1 MKDYKYLEAKNAI
14 QRLAIASE
22 IWRDVRNEIE
32 MVQVDGTFVDINALT
47 EDELERMTRP

>member
-22 IWRDVRNEIE
+22 IWRDIRNP
-32 MVQVDGTFVDINALT
+32 QSDINDLT
-47 EDELERMTRP
+47 DEQLDELTRPEGPI